1 MKSKLLTDYGW
12 RVVIAG
18 ALAHA
23 VSTGLGHFG
32 LSTYFPSLEREFG
45 WSRTAISGAFSLARV
60 ESGLLG
66 PAEGYLTDRIG
77 PRRVI
82 LIGVTL
88 TVLGFLGLS
97 PVNSLTMLYVVIV
110 LGIVLGSSLAFYVP
124 VSVVV
129 ASLFRARRGL
139 AFGIFR
145 MGPGLAGFLV
155 PLVGWF
161 IIRWG
166 WRMTATVSAFVLLA
180 VGTLLAR
187 IVGQGY
193 ESYRNSLENTTAE
206 SKLASDSEA
215 KAIASK
221 PPSQTLEVDFTI
233 KEALGTSAFW
243 TLSVATALRHIVT
256 GGVSVHFVVLLVD
269 RGWSQEL
276 ASTMLGISALI
287 SVPARFGFGWLGDF
301 VDKRWLMIGL
311 LLALG
316 ISVFFMGFVA
326 ATAIFMPSMA
336 IYSLAY
342 GGLASLQESIRADY
356 FGTRYFATIQ
366 GYSRMIT
373 TTGAF
378 IGPISAGFLYDIT
391 RSYTIPFSI
400 FTVIS
405 LMAAFCMIWGKPPSL
420 TRR

>member
-1 MKSKLLTDYGW
+1 M
-12 RVVIAG
+12 
-18 ALAHA
+18 
-23 VSTGLGHFG
+23 
-32 LSTYFPSLEREFG
+32 
-45 WSRTAISGAFSLARV
+45 
-60 ESGLLG
+60 
-66 PAEGYLTDRIG
+66 
-77 PRRVI
+77 I

-139 AFGIFR
+139 AFGIFL

>member
-1 MKSKLLTDYGW
+1 MDYGW

-23 VSTGLGHFG
+23 VSTGLGYFG

-82 LIGVTL
+82 IIGVAL

-97 PVNSLTMLYVVIV
+97 LVNSLTMLYVVMV

-187 IVGQGY
+187 IVGRAY
-193 ESYRNSLENTTAE
+193 EAYKNPPPENTTAE

-215 KAIASK
+215 KAIASE
-221 PPSQTLEVDFTI
+221 PPSQTREVDFTI

-276 ASTMLGISALI
+276 ASTMLVISALI
-287 SVPARFGFGWLGDF
+287 SVPARF
-301 VDKRWLMIGL
+301 
-311 LLALG
+311 
-316 ISVFFMGFVA
+316 
-326 ATAIFMPSMA
+326 
-336 IYSLAY
+336 
-342 GGLASLQESIRADY
+342 
-356 FGTRYFATIQ
+356 
-366 GYSRMIT
+366 
-373 TTGAF
+373 
-378 IGPISAGFLYDIT
+378 
-391 RSYTIPFSI
+391 
-400 FTVIS
+400 
-405 LMAAFCMIWGKPPSL
+405 
-420 TRR
+420 